1 LSGFVEAGNY
11 QFFQTTRH
19 RIETINQI
27 HRLPTTFLMR
37 DKETGSIYRQRIVFD
52 DFRGKE
58 VTISHTTI
66 AHTQNSRLGLI
77 SLDLT
82 ELQDANDEGRLSG
95 RLREIV
101 ENSEEDGNNVFMLLH
116 FK

>member
-1 LSGFVEAGNY
+1 V
-11 QFFQTTRH
+11 
-19 RIETINQI
+19 
-27 HRLPTTFLMR
+27 
-37 DKETGSIYRQRIVFD
+37 KEFAI
-52 DFRGKE
+52 
-58 VTISHTTI
+58 
-66 AHTQNSRLGLI
+66 GLI
-77 SLDLT
+77 ELDLV